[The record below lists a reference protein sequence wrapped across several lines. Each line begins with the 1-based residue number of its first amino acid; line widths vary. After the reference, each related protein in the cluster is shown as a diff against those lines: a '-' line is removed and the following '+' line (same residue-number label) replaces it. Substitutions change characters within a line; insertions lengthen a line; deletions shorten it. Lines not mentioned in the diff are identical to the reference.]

1 MKTKSLKISFFFKK
15 ELLILYFLI
24 LLGSYLRLPGAFTN
38 SFAYTYDVG
47 RDLLAVSNIIDSHKI
62 PLIGATTGLPGV
74 FYGPWWYYFL
84 TPLLIISAGD
94 PQGIALA
101 MVLFGIFSIILSYVV
116 GNKIGGKLL
125 GVFLAGLVTV
135 SPVMI
140 SLSSQIWNPNIA
152 PFLVL
157 LVILVLNKIFS
168 EEENFPKYYFLLG
181 VLLAL
186 NMDVEIIFGLFLS
199 LGVMISVIVIKRM
212 KIKLKEVFFF
222 FLGNIIIFAPRILFE
237 IRHQFLMTKSFAG
250 FILRSETSGKIGIFE
265 IIIDKWNTFS
275 DLFNSTVVLN
285 SKLFVLILIIFIVI
299 SLALFY
305 KKLSS
310 RERNFVITSII
321 VIITFFIGIVFFRH
335 DIWPHYLVGLPVFFI
350 LILGISVNLISK
362 KFKTFIFSSII
373 LTFIFLV
380 NLNIPM
386 IVSDINKPLWEG
398 DAAVYRNQVSVIDYV
413 YKDAGGKKFK
423 YVVYTPPVYDYT
435 YKYLFKWYGPNKYK
449 YSPSVSADISYFI
462 LEPDFQNPQRLKD
475 WLKTREGDGRI
486 IKSEKVKGGIIVQTR
501 TR

>member
-1 MKTKSLKISFFFKK
+1 M
-15 ELLILYFLI
+15 
-24 LLGSYLRLPGAFTN
+24 RLPGIFTN
-38 SFAYTYDVG
+38 SFAFTYDVG

-101 MVLFGIFSIILSYVV
+101 MVLLGIFSIILSYVV
-116 GNKIGGKLL
+116 GNKIGGKFL
-125 GVFLAGLVTV
+125 GVFLAALATV

-157 LVILVLNKIFS
+157 LVLLVLNRIFS
-168 EEENFPKYYFLLG
+168 KEENLSKYYFLLG
-181 VLLAL
+181 ILLAL
-186 NMDVEIIFGLFLS
+186 NVDIEIIFGLFLS
-199 LGVMISVIVIKRM
+199 LGVMISAIVIKRM
-212 KIKLKEVFFF
+212 KIKLKEVLCF

-237 IRHQFLMTKSFAG
+237 IRHQFLMTNSFFKFLLNGEVSRNVG
-250 FILRSETSGKIGIFE
+250 FTQLITDRGNMFF
-265 IIIDKWNTFS
+265 NF
-275 DLFNSTVVLN
+275 FNSTVALN
-285 SKLFVLILIIFIVI
+285 SKLFGSILIIFIMI
-299 SLALFY
+299 SLVLFY
-305 KKLSS
+305 KKLSR
-310 RERNFVITSII
+310 RERNFAITSII
-321 VIITFFIGIVFFRH
+321 VIITFFLGTVFYRH

-373 LTFIFLV
+373 LAFIFLV

-398 DAAVYRNQVSVIDYV
+398 DAAVYRNQLSVIDYV
-413 YKDAGGKKFK
+413 YKDADGKKFK

-435 YKYLFKWYGPNKYK
+435 YQYLFKWYGPKKYK
-449 YSPSVSADISYFI
+449 YSSSINANLAYFI
-462 LEPDFQNPQRLKD
+462 LEPDFQNPKRLTD
-475 WLKTREGDGRI
+475 WLKKREGDGRI

-501 TR
+501 TN